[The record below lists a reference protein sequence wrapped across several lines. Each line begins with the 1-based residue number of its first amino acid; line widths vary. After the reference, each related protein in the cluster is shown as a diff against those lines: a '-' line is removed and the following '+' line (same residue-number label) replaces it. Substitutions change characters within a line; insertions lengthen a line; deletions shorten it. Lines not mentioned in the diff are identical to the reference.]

1 MRKFLI
7 NMLVLCVAT
16 AGLTPAYAQTAPK
29 TGGRPAIIIMGA
41 PQAQD
46 EQLVPGNA
54 QPGVQPGVTAPGVKP
69 DTTQPAKPT
78 DIGPLPEQLREL
90 FQHLMHG
97 AQVEQKAKTP
107 AELESIYKNVWQQI
121 ADTYHDHDALK
132 NWGEWKNK
140 YDGKLTTQEE
150 MENAIKT
157 MTASLHDKWTK
168 YITSA
173 EIKAQMAKST
183 AGMEPL
189 GFFLKQL
196 PDKTYAIDFMMYGT
210 PAQKSVLR
218 KGDVIKSINGKLLD
232 TLTAEQVEEISLA
245 KAGDDVQ
252 VVFVLDG
259 KEETIT
265 LKSAA
270 ADAPDLNPKLL
281 PGNIAYIRL
290 PDFSSP
296 EVTDAMFSVLAKM
309 HKDAGGKFN
318 GIILDLRGNP
328 GGIFDLAI
336 SVSSMFL
343 EEGTVVMSK
352 TRNGL
357 QVKDERFSVIK
368 ALPHD
373 IAELTAE
380 QRALAHDLETAPMS
394 VLIDGSTASSAEI
407 VTGALKDNGR
417 ATIIGTTTW
426 GKGVGYKSGR
436 QRAAGGHLSITSLSY
451 LTPSG
456 FNLSNKG
463 IAPDIEVVQPR
474 SSAIDV
480 PLDAAI
486 KAVKAQQLM
495 PTTPTAKSASPLQL
509 IDPNSV
515 LIRAGTIALF
525 LLVIVLYGVHLHI
538 RARREH
544 DAKGSKKSK

>member
-7 NMLVLCVAT
+7 NMLVLCFAT
-16 AGLTPAYAQTAPK
+16 AGLSPAYAQTSPK
-29 TGGRPAIIIMGA
+29 IGGTPAVVVQGA
-41 PQAQD
+41 GAQ
-46 EQLVPGNA
+46 EEKLVPGTA
-54 QPGVQPGVTAPGVKP
+54 QPGVQPGVTPGTKP

-90 FQHLMHG
+90 FQHFMQG
-97 AQVEQKAKTP
+97 AQVEEKAKTP
-107 AELESIYKNVWQQI
+107 AELESLYKNVWQRV
-121 ADTYHDHDALK
+121 ADTYYDHDALQ

-140 YDGKLTTQEE
+140 YDGKLTTQDELE
-150 MENAIKT
+150 VAIKV
-157 MTASLHDKWTK
+157 MMASLHDKWTK
-168 YITSA
+168 YTTSA

-196 PDKTYAIDFMMYGT
+196 PDKSYVIEFMMYGT
-210 PAQKSVLR
+210 PAQKSILR
-218 KGDVIKSINGKLLD
+218 KGDVVKSINGKQLD
-232 TLTAEQVEEISLA
+232 TLTTEQVEEISMA

-252 VVFVLDG
+252 VIFVLDG
-259 KEETIT
+259 KEETLT

-270 ADAPDLNPKLL
+270 TDAPTLNPKLL

-296 EVTDAMFSVLAKM
+296 DVVNAMFSVLAKM

-318 GIILDLRGNP
+318 GIVLDLRGNP

-352 TRNGL
+352 TRTGL

-373 IAELTAE
+373 IAEMSAE

-417 ATIIGTTTW
+417 AIIVGTTTW
-426 GKGVGYKSGR
+426 GKGVGYQAGR
-436 QRAAGGHLSITSLSY
+436 HRAGGHISITSLSY

-456 FNLSNKG
+456 FNLANKG
-463 IAPDIEVVQPR
+463 IAPNVEVAQPR
-474 SSAIDV
+474 GGALDV

-486 KAVKAQQLM
+486 KAVKAQQI
-495 PTTPTAKSASPLQL
+495 TPTKPITQGSSPLQL

-515 LIRAGTIALF
+515 LVRAGTVALF
-525 LLVIVLYGVHLHI
+525 LLVIVLYGVHMHM

-544 DAKGSKKSK
+544 GDKRNKKSK